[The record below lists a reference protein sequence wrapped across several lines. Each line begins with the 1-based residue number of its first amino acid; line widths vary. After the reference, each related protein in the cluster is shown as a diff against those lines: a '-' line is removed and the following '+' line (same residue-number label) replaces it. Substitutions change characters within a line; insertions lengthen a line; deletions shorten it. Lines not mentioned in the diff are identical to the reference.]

1 MPAHRRPSPGAGRI
15 AALTAGQRARH
26 APEPY
31 VPFILLGLALIG
43 ALIYGLVRLYHAVA
57 DAAGTLAGAGAVA
70 VAIAL
75 LAALVAE
82 GVRRWR
88 AIHGVRRQGKRILS
102 IDGVWGSLR
111 IDADHKLG
119 TVALGDAQSRFIFAD
134 IAGAEPVADA
144 GAWALA
150 LRLEHNARPLWQIPM
165 PTRTHAR
172 RWAKILSLA
181 AQQKL

>member
-1 MPAHRRPSPGAGRI
+1 M
-15 AALTAGQRARH
+15 AALTAGRPARQ
-26 APEPY
+26 APELY

-43 ALIYGLVRLYHAVA
+43 ALIYGYVRLYDTVAAAFGAV
-57 DAAGTLAGAGAVA
+57 AGAGAVA
-70 VAIAL
+70 FGVAL
-75 LAALVAE
+75 LAALIAD

-88 AIHGVRRQGKRILS
+88 AIHGVRIRGERILS
-102 IDGVWGSLR
+102 LDGTWGSLR
-111 IDADHKLG
+111 VDAERKLG

-134 IAGAEPVADA
+134 IAGAEPVPDA
-144 GAWALA
+144 GDWALA

-172 RWAKILSLA
+172 RWAKILALA